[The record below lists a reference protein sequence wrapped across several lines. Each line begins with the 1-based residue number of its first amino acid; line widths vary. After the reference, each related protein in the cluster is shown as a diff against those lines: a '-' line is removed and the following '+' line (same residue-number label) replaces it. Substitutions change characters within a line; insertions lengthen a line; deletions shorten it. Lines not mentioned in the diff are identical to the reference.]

1 LKKKEVCENIII
13 HFVKNLVKKV
23 KKIRVIKKTEGL
35 LIGNLIEQRKANVYG
50 SASPYNYEHL
60 TEEDSSVVD
69 SYNKEASNF
78 YEFYRILSQENYDL
92 GKSVKDFV
100 DEFRKNYKEIEV
112 SKVLIPRPMEEI
124 VKFIEDCV
132 STFHCYFN
140 FGKSNTEKMLPYCR
154 PAVEKF
160 IFNKLYFLLYELYN
174 KRYEDE
180 NNKFLESQ
188 NKINNKYS
196 VEEIMDY
203 LEIKMKFREDTGMNS
218 FHLPYKSAI
227 DCINKIEFEQNPK
240 DKFDTLMK
248 ASLDLRNG
256 ILDSTKGKV
265 NFYINEVRVKLHG

>member
-1 LKKKEVCENIII
+1 M
-13 HFVKNLVKKV
+13 
-23 KKIRVIKKTEGL
+23 
-35 LIGNLIEQRKANVYG
+35 IGNLIEQRKANVYG

-69 SYNKEASNF
+69 SSNKEASNF

-112 SKVLIPRPMEEI
+112 SKVLVPRPMEEI

-160 IFNKLYFLLYELYN
+160 IFNKLYFLLYELYD

-180 NNKFLESQ
+180 NNKFLDSQ

-265 NFYINEVRVKLHG
+265 NLYINEVRVKLHG

>member
-1 LKKKEVCENIII
+1 M
-13 HFVKNLVKKV
+13 
-23 KKIRVIKKTEGL
+23 RVIKKSEGL
-35 LIGNLIEQRKANVYG
+35 IIGNLIEQQKYLHG
-50 SASPYNYEHL
+50 PASPCSYQHL
-60 TEEDSSVVD
+60 TEEDTSVVD

-100 DEFRKNYKEIEV
+100 DDFRKNYKDVEA
-112 SKVLIPRPMEEI
+112 SKVLVPRPMEEI

-160 IFNKLYFLLYELYN
+160 IFNKLYFLLYDLYN
-174 KRYEDE
+174 KRYEEE
-180 NNKFLESQ
+180 NKKFLDKQ
-188 NKINNKYS
+188 NKINSKLN
-196 VEEIMDY
+196 VEKIMDY

-265 NFYINEVRVKLHG
+265 RFY

>member
-1 LKKKEVCENIII
+1 MKKKEVCENIII

>member
-1 LKKKEVCENIII
+1 
-13 HFVKNLVKKV
+13 
-23 KKIRVIKKTEGL
+23 

-69 SYNKEASNF
+69 SSNKEASNF

-112 SKVLIPRPMEEI
+112 SKVLVPRPMEEI

-160 IFNKLYFLLYELYN
+160 IFNKLYFLLYELYD

-180 NNKFLESQ
+180 NNKFLDSQ

-265 NFYINEVRVKLHG
+265 NLYINEVRVKLHG